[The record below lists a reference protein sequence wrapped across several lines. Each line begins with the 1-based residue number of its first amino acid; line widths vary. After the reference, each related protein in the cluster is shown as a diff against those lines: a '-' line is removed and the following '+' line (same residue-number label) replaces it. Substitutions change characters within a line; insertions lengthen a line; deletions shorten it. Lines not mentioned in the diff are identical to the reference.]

1 MMREAAVTFHPL
13 PTLRKKGRLR
23 YDRAEVPEHD
33 IDLVEAIARAVYWH
47 GLLDAGVFK
56 SVRELAEAEGLRP
69 TTVGRMLRLARL
81 SPDIIEQLL
90 WGRQP
95 RRLTLLWLMRNDIP
109 LSWEEQDRLLKRF
122 EREAT

>member
-13 PTLRKKGRLR
+13 PSLRKKGRLR
-23 YDRAEVPEHD
+23 YDTPDPEHD
-33 IDLVEAIARAVYWH
+33 TCIVEAIARAMYWH

-90 WGRQP
+90 WGRQS

-109 LSWEEQDRLLKRF
+109 LSWDEQHRMVEGF
-122 EREAT
+122 AREAT

>member
-13 PTLRKKGRLR
+13 PALRKKGRLR
-23 YDRAEVPEHD
+23 YDREDVPEHD
-33 IDLVEAIARAVYWH
+33 IGLVEAVARAMYWH
-47 GLLDAGVFK
+47 GLLDAGVFP
-56 SVRELAEAEGLRP
+56 SVRELAEAEGLRS

-81 SPDIIEQLL
+81 SPAIIERLL

-95 RRLTLLWLMRNDIP
+95 RRLTLLWLMRHDIP
-109 LSWEEQDRLLKRF
+109 LSWDEQHRLLKRF